1 VGIEP
6 DLPKLSPRLNG
17 FEVRAGHQTRF
28 ASAKFSFQFSVF
40 SSLSTLYIS

>member
-17 FEVRAGHQTRF
+17 FEGRADHQIRC
-28 ASAKFSFQFSVF
+28 AS
-40 SSLSTLYIS
+40 